1 MSKKNK
7 KKENNSKNDDI
18 ITGEIDL
25 SNINKMFNDC
35 IEDIPELDENNLG
48 IADLVNMATDI
59 SKDKD
64 KDKK

>member
-1 MSKKNK
+1 MNKNEDK
-7 KKENNSKNDDI
+7 SNDI
-18 ITGEIDL
+18 VTGEIDL
-25 SNINKMFNDC
+25 SSINKIFNNSL
-35 IEDIPELDENNLG
+35 EDIPELDKYNMG